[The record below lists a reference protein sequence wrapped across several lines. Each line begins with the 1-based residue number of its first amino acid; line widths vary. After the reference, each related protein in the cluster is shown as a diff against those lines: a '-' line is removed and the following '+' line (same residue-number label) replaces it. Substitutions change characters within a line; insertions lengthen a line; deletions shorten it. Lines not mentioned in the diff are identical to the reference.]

1 MKFCKGDDQSSALK
15 MSIVAGHWK
24 LTMTNWELSS
34 KLILLQLHEKLPRNS
49 ASTILQPFGIW
60 HKLERCKSSI
70 SGLTTN
76 QINHCLE
83 VSSYSAQQQR
93 TISQSDC
100 DTCWKVDFKQQP
112 ATTSPVVGPRSS
124 KALSKAKGC
133 TEKRSWS
140 LFGSLLPVWSTTVF
154 WILVKPLQN
163 AQQTD
168 EIHQKL
174 ERLQPALVNSMDPV
188 LMKTSDRT
196 SQNPTLQNL
205 NKLGYEVLPHPPYS
219 SDLSPTDYHFFKHLD
234 NSLQGKRFCNQQ
246 HAENAFQ
253 EFIKSQ
259 STCTPGINQL
269 SSLC

>member
-83 VSSYSAQQQR
+83 VSSYSAQQR

-100 DTCWKVDFKQQP
+100 DTRWKVDFKQQP

-188 LMKTSDRT
+188 LMKTPDHT

-219 SDLSPTDYHFFKHLD
+219 SDLSPTDCHFFKHLD